1 MAKGK
6 NAEVI
11 KIFGEKVR
19 NAVGRADGFFNNLT
33 GLGTSRDKA
42 QFTRFTRNRR
52 LSHEELDALFSD
64 DDMAARVCEVVPDE
78 ELRQGYNV
86 VVDPNEND
94 DVEIGPD
101 IAAQVGVDV
110 KAAATAIGLQGKII
124 EARTWG
130 RVFGG
135 GIIMIG
141 ADDGA
146 TKDTMD
152 QPLNLEAIKSVDHL
166 NVLDRRYVHPL
177 KFYSDPMEAKV
188 GLPMTYLV
196 TPQAA
201 TDVDSAF
208 SMDGTF
214 EVHESRMVIFGGVRT
229 TIRTKQSH
237 SGWDQSLLQRMQT
250 IITQFGSSWDSLAH
264 VLQDAAQGVYTME
277 GYIDALASDDTATI
291 MKRLDMLD
299 MSRSA
304 VRAVVLDAGDGDSPG
319 EKFERLQYNWSGI
332 DQPYTL
338 LMLRLASA
346 ARMPVTVL
354 MGQSPA
360 GMNAT
365 GESDIQWFYD
375 VIASTQENV
384 IQPAIEYILRLIML
398 SQSGPTSGAEPD
410 SWTVTFPSLWQPTPV
425 ELAAIELSHAQADQ
439 IYHTIGAAST
449 DEIAVSR
456 FSEGGFEKTLTVNL
470 EERRANLAAASI
482 EGDIE
487 DTPTATGIVDL
498 STDIAAAR
506 SMTAMQELATAVQNG
521 TLTPESAASALLAS
535 TVGLSMEEALDI
547 VGEPDPVKVT
557 QLAAMAAGLDAAAD
571 GDGDGGDGGSDG
583 TTDEPP
589 ADDPAV
595 QETADALHD
604 PEADA
609 KRKKKKR
616 KGEGEGSDHDEDE
629 DETDGD

>member
-33 GLGTSRDKA
+33 GLGTARDKQ

-52 LSHEELDALFSD
+52 LTHEELDALYSD

-78 ELRQGYNV
+78 ELRQGYNI
-86 VVDPNEND
+86 VVDPSDGD
-94 DVEIGPD
+94 DVATGPD
-101 IAAQVGVDV
+101 DAAQIGVDV
-110 KAAATAIGLQGKII
+110 KAAAAEIGLQGKMI

-135 GIIMIG
+135 GVILIG
-141 ADDGA
+141 VDDGA
-146 TKDTMD
+146 TRDTMN
-152 QPLNLEAIKSVDHL
+152 QPLNLDAIKSVDHL
-166 NVLDRRYVHPL
+166 NVLDRRYVHPHT
-177 KFYSDPMEAKV
+177 FYTDPMEAKH

-201 TDVDSAF
+201 TDLDTASSF
-208 SMDGTF
+208 QGTI
-214 EVHESRMVIFGGVRT
+214 EVHETRMVIFGGVRT
-229 TIRTKQSH
+229 TIRTRQAH

-250 IITQFGSSWDSLAH
+250 VLTQFGSSWDSLSH

-304 VRAVVLDAGDGDSPG
+304 VRAVVLDAGDGESPG

-354 MGQSPA
+354 MGQSPS

-384 IQPAIEYILRLIML
+384 VQPALEYILKLIML
-398 SQSGPTSGAEPD
+398 SDSGPTGGVEPD
-410 SWTVTFPSLWQPTPV
+410 SWTVTFPSLWQPTPI
-425 ELAAIELSHAQADQ
+425 ELADIELSHAQADQ
-439 IYHTIGAAST
+439 IYHGIGVTS
-449 DEIAVSR
+449 DEIITSR
-456 FSEGGFEKTLTVNL
+456 FSEGGVERTLTVNL
-470 EERRANLAAASI
+470 EERRANLAATSL
-482 EGDIE
+482 EEDIE
-487 DTPTATGIVDL
+487 ATPTGIVDL
-498 STDIAAAR
+498 QSDIAAAR

-521 TLTPESAASALLAS
+521 TITKESAASALLAS
-535 TVGLSMEEALDI
+535 TVGLTMEEALDI

-557 QLAAMAAGLDAAAD
+557 QLAAMAAGLGAAS
-571 GDGDGGDGGSDG
+571 GDGDGAA
-583 TTDEPP
+583 TDEPP
-589 ADDPAV
+589 ADDPEV
-595 QETADALHD
+595 QATADALAGVIDGMISERGDSLHD
-604 PEADA
+604 PEEDA

-616 KGEGEGSDHDEDE
+616 EAGDDDEDE
-629 DETDGD
+629 GEDSE

>member
-1 MAKGK
+1 MADAK
-6 NAEVI
+6 VI

-19 NAVGRADGFFNNLT
+19 NAVTHADGFFNRVT

-42 QFTRFTRNRR
+42 QFTRFLRNRR
-52 LSHEELDALFSD
+52 LVHEELDALYSD
-64 DDMAARVCEVVPDE
+64 DDMAARVCDVVPDE
-78 ELRQGYNV
+78 ELRQGYDV
-86 VVDPNEND
+86 VVDPDRDNVD
-94 DVEIGPD
+94 
-101 IAAQVGVDV
+101 AAVQIGVDV
-110 KAAATAIGLQGKII
+110 KAAAARLGLQAKII

-135 GIIMIG
+135 GALLIG
-141 ADDGA
+141 ANDGA
-146 TKDTMD
+146 AREAMAE
-152 QPLNLEAIKSVDHL
+152 PLDLDNIQSVDHV
-166 NVLDRRYVHPL
+166 NVLDRRYLHPL
-177 KFYSDPMEAKV
+177 KYYADPLDAKV

-208 SMDGTF
+208 AMNGTI
-214 EVHESRMVIFGGVRT
+214 EIHETRMVIFGGVRT
-229 TIRTKQSH
+229 TIRTRQDH
-237 SGWDQSLLQRMQT
+237 NGWDQSLLQRMQT

-304 VRAVVLDAGDGDSPG
+304 VRAVVLDAGDGDNPG

-365 GESDIQWFYD
+365 GESDIRWFYD
-375 VIASTQENV
+375 TIESSQTNV
-384 IQPAIEYILRLIML
+384 IKPALEYVLRLIML
-398 SQSGPTSGAEPD
+398 ADNGPTGGVEPE
-410 SWTVTFPSLWQPTPV
+410 SWTVTFPSLWQPTPI
-425 ELAAIELSHAQADQ
+425 ELAQIELSHAQADQ
-439 IYHTIGAAST
+439 IYHVMGAASS

-456 FSEGGFEKTLTVNL
+456 FSENGFEKTLTVNL
-470 EERRANLAAASI
+470 EERRANMAAASL
-482 EGDIE
+482 EDDIDATPVTVDAE
-487 DTPTATGIVDL
+487 SDTT
-498 STDIAAAR
+498 AAR
-506 SMTAMQELATAVQNG
+506 SMTAMQDIAAKVQNG
-521 TLTPESAASALLAS
+521 TLDRDSGAAILVAS
-535 TVGLSMEEALDI
+535 ITDITTEQALDI

-557 QLAAMAAGLDAAAD
+557 QLAAMAAGLGAA
-571 GDGDGGDGGSDG
+571 GGGDGA
-583 TTDEPP
+583 TDEPP
-589 ADDPAV
+589 ADDPEV
-595 QETADALHD
+595 QTTADSLHD
-604 PEADA
+604 PEEDA
-609 KRKKKKR
+609 KRKKKKKR
-616 KGEGEGSDHDEDE
+616 GEGSDHDEDE
-629 DETDGD
+629 DEDGS